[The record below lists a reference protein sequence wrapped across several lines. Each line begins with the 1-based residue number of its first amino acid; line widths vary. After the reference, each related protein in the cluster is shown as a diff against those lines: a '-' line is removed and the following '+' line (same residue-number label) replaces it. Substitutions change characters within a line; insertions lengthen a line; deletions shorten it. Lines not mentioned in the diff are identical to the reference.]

1 MAAEWTANKERVSR
15 ADYTVKEAMEAYIE
29 AKSNILSPT
38 TLRGYETLIRNAYPE
53 LLQLRIRKI
62 TAADIQSWANRYS
75 LNHSAKTVS
84 NAHGFLSAVLS
95 TFEPSLNLNT
105 KLPEKQRKD
114 LYVPSDADIKKLL
127 ESIQGTEMEKAVVLS
142 TFEPSLNLN
151 TKLPEKQRKDLYVP
165 SDADIKKLLESI
177 QGTEMEKAVL
187 LSAFGTLRRGEICA
201 LTDKDISG
209 NTITVSKSVVRSNKG
224 GMVTKSPKTLSS
236 NRTVEYP
243 KFVIDKFKGIEG
255 PLVRMHPE
263 DISKNFGKALQ
274 KAGLPHFRFHDLRHY
289 SASIMHAIGIPDQYI
304 MARGPEDISKNFG
317 KALQKAGLPHFRF
330 HDLRHYSASIMHAIG
345 IPDQYIMARGGW
357 KTDNVLKAVYRNV
370 ITDEQVKFTNKLNE
384 HFADLC
390 NTPCNTKHKVG

>member
-1 MAAEWTANKERVSR
+1 MATAKKLPSGSWRIQVFSHYEPAKDDNGKPVIDPKTGNPKQKRIYESFTCDDPSVRGRRKVERMAAEWTANKERVSR

-127 ESIQGTEMEKAVVLS
+127 ESIQGTEMEKAV
-142 TFEPSLNLN
+142 
-151 TKLPEKQRKDLYVP
+151 
-165 SDADIKKLLESI
+165 
-177 QGTEMEKAVL
+177 L

-255 PLVRMHPE
+255 SLVRMH
-263 DISKNFGKALQ
+263 
-274 KAGLPHFRFHDLRHY
+274 
-289 SASIMHAIGIPDQYI
+289 
-304 MARGPEDISKNFG
+304 PEDISKNFG

>member
-1 MAAEWTANKERVSR
+1 MATAKKLPSGSWRIQVFSHYEPVKDDNGKPVIDPKTGNPKQKRIYESFTCDDPSVRGRRKVERMAAEWTANKERVSR

-62 TAADIQSWANRYS
+62 TAADIQSWANCYS

-84 NAHGFLSAVLS
+84 NAHGFLSA
-95 TFEPSLNLNT
+95 
-105 KLPEKQRKD
+105 
-114 LYVPSDADIKKLL
+114 
-127 ESIQGTEMEKAVVLS
+127 VLS

-209 NTITVSKSVVRSNKG
+209 NIITVSKSVVRSNKG

-236 NRTVEYP
+236 NRAVEYP

-255 PLVRMHPE
+255 PLVRMH
-263 DISKNFGKALQ
+263 
-274 KAGLPHFRFHDLRHY
+274 
-289 SASIMHAIGIPDQYI
+289 
-304 MARGPEDISKNFG
+304 PEDISKNFG